1 MSDGKDLVIIRGVD
15 NSSSVHADNR
25 KRDILI
31 LGKSLTNR
39 LDDTKITAEVE
50 YSINFREQ
58 QQKNLPQS
66 TLQRKQQLFVNGV
79 KIYHF
84 KAKDSEIKPY
94 ELCLYNISK
103 DFTVDNLKNAGFY
116 RYVYNFSG
124 DYDNI

>member
-1 MSDGKDLVIIRGVD
+1 MSDGKGLVIIRGVD

-79 KIYHF
+79 
-84 KAKDSEIKPY
+84 IKPY

-116 RYVYNFSG
+116 RYVYNFSV